1 MNDFEDDQKHKARTE
16 PSGQPPKKRSRVT
29 FSCLICRK
37 RKMKCDR
44 NLPCS
49 TCKAANAAHLCR
61 YDMNR
66 SASPQDRDMP
76 IPSDESM
83 VAPTSAPGGGSAANS
98 GSKKP
103 RGRPKKSVAELT
115 KMHQQLLEQ
124 NELKGETKEL
134 KDVVKQEFQ
143 SLPPQQQQHIPQ
155 QQQQQQHQQQQTMRH
170 VPQQQQQHMPQQAH
184 QQQQFHALNQHQHQH
199 LQQQH
204 HAQQH
209 HKPNGL
215 TINTND
221 PATPVNQ
228 AVRKSSAAS
237 ATPGRTPPNEN
248 SPRRGSAKKHLP
260 PIGDTPSPSMSSPS
274 SAFKSSADMLHQVVT
289 RTATDTKYIGISS
302 KFSLCMKPA
311 RQQLFGPF
319 SSMSFFSEN
328 EHLQRF
334 SKQVY
339 EAKKQNYIKDKN
351 APVLMRH
358 KNIFTDLP
366 QKYRVG
372 RGSFVGAGSHYGGTS
387 APGSTNSHANGGG
400 AFNAAASPMDKTPAS
415 TSSSCSTMDCGDI
428 SKSFPFDSPNGI
440 YEVLE
445 LVPPKPLTYFLVD
458 KYMNSVNRFFYTV
471 IPKSFYECL
480 DEFFIQKQRILNR
493 EIPATVKTVDL
504 RQVAQILLILRL
516 ARITLP
522 FDWVVPEYLVGGNSN
537 STTGGS
543 NNDGS
548 SASSPPA
555 SADTS
560 DVYLGAGLSQIA
572 ENCLNHIGYLR
583 KANLRVLQVLCLLK
597 ITAMCDPDAGDS
609 ADGCDSCNLTGLIIQ
624 ISISMG
630 LHMDPSHFS
639 KVSPTIAHLWRMLFG
654 FIVTLDAHRSMEL
667 ALPPSLPLE
676 CSDTDILFERHS
688 LPDDLLSPGEEQ
700 HIYHRRKQLRWAFI
714 SLDVVRGLLRT
725 TVHVTPDG
733 MGTSP
738 QAMGKEYFDAI
749 ERKLEAFENDMNP
762 YYEEILS
769 ALQAPESRD
778 SDYRTVDGHAA
789 AQRLSLYMTLVR
801 LRLGYYLCA
810 GNFMDAAEVKTKV
823 VTCALK
829 MCDIMQAAMERPHL
843 FSGFMW
849 YVHFVNLR
857 NFTFSFGTCISAYL
871 NEINTRRAERDMP
884 IITPAVNRKYNDMT
898 FDYSPD
904 KIRDPKRLIQ
914 AAIRTHR
921 WVRSLSQRYYVA
933 WKCHAVIVGL
943 LRGARLE
950 VLAQYIDAQEYKRLE
965 KEGHRDNTFV
975 GPYAPQMREPTT
987 MSVTKNDWG
996 RDITSENYD
1005 REQSELR
1012 AAEERANRQGQGPE
1026 SMSAPAAQS
1035 QDQIG
1040 QGNQQ
1045 QQMEWQ
1051 GDNNMFQNNGLME
1064 PPFLEDPII
1073 DDPTFDTLGSTLG
1086 LPSLIA
1092 EEWANI
1098 EDSLFDDLNSS
1109 RFYMSMDQNFNNTS
1123 TATDNYEVTSP
1134 SR

>member
-1 MNDFEDDQKHKARTE
+1 
-16 PSGQPPKKRSRVT
+16 
-29 FSCLICRK
+29 
-37 RKMKCDR
+37 
-44 NLPCS
+44 
-49 TCKAANAAHLCR
+49 
-61 YDMNR
+61 
-66 SASPQDRDMP
+66 
-76 IPSDESM
+76 
-83 VAPTSAPGGGSAANS
+83 
-98 GSKKP
+98 
-103 RGRPKKSVAELT
+103 
-115 KMHQQLLEQ
+115 
-124 NELKGETKEL
+124 
-134 KDVVKQEFQ
+134 
-143 SLPPQQQQHIPQ
+143 
-155 QQQQQQHQQQQTMRH
+155 
-170 VPQQQQQHMPQQAH
+170 
-184 QQQQFHALNQHQHQH
+184 
-199 LQQQH
+199 
-204 HAQQH
+204 
-209 HKPNGL
+209 
-215 TINTND
+215 
-221 PATPVNQ
+221 
-228 AVRKSSAAS
+228 
-237 ATPGRTPPNEN
+237 
-248 SPRRGSAKKHLP
+248 
-260 PIGDTPSPSMSSPS
+260 
-274 SAFKSSADMLHQVVT
+274 
-289 RTATDTKYIGISS
+289 
-302 KFSLCMKPA
+302 
-311 RQQLFGPF
+311 
-319 SSMSFFSEN
+319 MSFFSEN

-358 KNIFTDLP
+358 KNMFLDLP
-366 QKYRVG
+366 QKYRIG
-372 RGSFVGAGSHYGGTS
+372 RGAFVGGGNHYNG
-387 APGSTNSHANGGG
+387 HAQNN
-400 AFNAAASPMDKTPAS
+400 ASSFAAASPMDKTPAS
-415 TSSSCSTMDCGDI
+415 TSSSCSTMDCGDT

-445 LVPPKPLTYFLVD
+445 LIPPKPLTYFLVD

-493 EIPATVKTVDL
+493 EIAATIKTVDL

-522 FDWVVPEYLVGGNSN
+522 FDWTVPDYLM
-537 STTGGS
+537 GS
-543 NNDGS
+543 AAAGDAS
-548 SASSPPA
+548 SASSP
-555 SADTS
+555 SVADTS

-725 TVHVTPDG
+725 TVQVTPDG

-738 QAMGKEYFDAI
+738 IIQGKEYFDAI
-749 ERKLEAFENDMNP
+749 ERKLESFENDMNP

-769 ALQAPESRD
+769 ALQAPESPD
-778 SDYRTVDGHAA
+778 SDHRTVDGHAA

-810 GNFMDAAEVKTKV
+810 GNFMDAADVKAKV

-849 YVHFVNLR
+849 YVHFINLR

-871 NEINTRRAERDMP
+871 NEINTRRADNDMP
-884 IITPAVNRKYNDMT
+884 VITPSVNRKYHDMT
-898 FDYSPD
+898 FEYAPE

-975 GPYAPQMREPTT
+975 GPYAPQLREPQK

-1005 REQSELR
+1005 REQSE
-1012 AAEERANRQGQGPE
+1012 NRNRTDGESSLAKDGSQGSHLHSQPQHQV
-1026 SMSAPAAQS
+1026 PQQH
-1035 QDQIG
+1035 QDQMASS
-1040 QGNQQ
+1040 
-1045 QQMEWQ
+1045 QMPSVQWQ
-1051 GDNNMFQNNGLME
+1051 GDNGMFQNNGLME
-1064 PPFLEDPII
+1064 APFLDEPII
-1073 DDPTFDTLGSTLG
+1073 DDPTFDTLGTTLG

-1109 RFYMSMDQNFNNTS
+1109 RFYLSMDQNFNNTS
-1123 TATDNYEVTSP
+1123 AATDNYEVTSP
-1134 SR
+1134 SQMVGFF

>member
-134 KDVVKQEFQ
+134 KDQEFQ

-170 VPQQQQQHMPQQAH
+170 QQQQHMPQQAH

-228 AVRKSSAAS
+228 AVRKS
-237 ATPGRTPPNEN
+237 TPPNEN

-372 RGSFVGAGSHYGGTS
+372 RGSHYGGTS

-428 SKSFPFDSPNGI
+428 SKSFPFDSPN
-440 YEVLE
+440 
-445 LVPPKPLTYFLVD
+445 VPPKPLTYFL
-458 KYMNSVNRFFYTV
+458 YMNSVNRFFYTV

-493 EIPATVKTVDL
+493 EIPATVKTV
-504 RQVAQILLILRL
+504 AQILLILRL

-522 FDWVVPEYLVGGNSN
+522 FDWVYLVGGNSN

-560 DVYLGAGLSQIA
+560 DIA

-583 KANLRVLQVLCLLK
+583 KANLRVLCLLK

-654 FIVTLDAHRSMEL
+654 FIDAHRSMEL

-725 TVHVTPDG
+725 TVH
-733 MGTSP
+733 
-738 QAMGKEYFDAI
+738 AMGKEYFDAI

-769 ALQAPESRD
+769 ALQAPD
-778 SDYRTVDGHAA
+778 DYRTVDGHAA

-823 VTCALK
+823 

-884 IITPAVNRKYNDMT
+884 IITPAYNDMT

-904 KIRDPKRLIQ
+904 KIRDPKR
-914 AAIRTHR
+914 THR
-921 WVRSLSQRYYVA
+921 WRYYVA
-933 WKCHAVIVGL
+933 WKCHAVIV
-943 LRGARLE
+943 GARLE

-975 GPYAPQMREPTT
+975 EPTT

-1012 AAEERANRQGQGPE
+1012 AAEERQGPE

-1051 GDNNMFQNNGLME
+1051 GDNNMFQNN
-1064 PPFLEDPII
+1064 EDPII